1 MHGCFIYSFVSYSGG
16 SGKRIQGAIVMLSSP
31 IGNKVLP
38 SKCYLL
44 ARRPVQRKTYWAKD
58 ILLKTTVI
66 YRIPSDQQF
75 SLNLNLSV
83 KAIIECLM

>member
-58 ILLKTTVI
+58 TVI